1 VIKALLIDLDG
12 VIRHWSAD
20 DPGFLD
26 RFGVCLAEIKRTAF
40 SESLLLPAITGQ
52 ITDEEWRKKIALQ
65 LLSDGFYRAEEAV
78 SAWSEGAGG
87 VDHRLLARVQSLR
100 HKLKV
105 VLVTNATTRLEK
117 DLAALGL
124 SESFDEVINSS
135 RVGFAKPSQEV
146 FQAALDCVG
155 VEAAGALFVDD
166 TLANVTA
173 AQALGIASHHFQGLE
188 GFDSCVIQ
196 KGFQPVFLPI
206 D

>member
-1 VIKALLIDLDG
+1 MIKALLIDLDG
-12 VIRHWSAD
+12 VIRHWPQD
-20 DPGFLD
+20 DPSFVD
-26 RFGVCLAEIKRTAF
+26 RFGVSLAEIKRTAF

-52 ITDEEWRKKIALQ
+52 VTDEEWRESIALH
-65 LLSDGFYRAEEAV
+65 LEGEGFERAKEAV
-78 SAWSEGAGG
+78 STWSAAAGV
-87 VDHRLLARVQSLR
+87 VDHKILERMQSLR

-105 VLVTNATTRLEK
+105 VLVTNATTRLDM

-124 SESFDEVINSS
+124 SESFDSVINSS
-135 RVGFAKPSQEV
+135 RVGFAKPSQEI
-146 FQAALDCVG
+146 FQAALNCVG
-155 VEAAGALFVDD
+155 ARAKEALFVDD